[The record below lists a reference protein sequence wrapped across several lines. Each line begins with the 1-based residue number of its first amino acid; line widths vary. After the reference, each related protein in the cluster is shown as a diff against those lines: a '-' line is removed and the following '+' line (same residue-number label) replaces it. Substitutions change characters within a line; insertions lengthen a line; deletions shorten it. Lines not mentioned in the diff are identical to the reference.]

1 MISDIFA
8 VKKVTPRIRSCQVN
22 EVVQRRSLSCTIRT
36 QQANHLTLADL
47 QVQGVHNLPS
57 PVRLAKVDGLEFE
70 HIPSFLD
77 LVQRQRSQTF
87 RRFDVNAIIAK
98 KEGQLTPLRC
108 VS

>member
-1 MISDIFA
+1 M
-8 VKKVTPRIRSCQVN
+8 K
-22 EVVQRRSLSCTIRT
+22 RRSLSCTIWT
-36 QQANHLTLADL
+36 QQANYLTLTDL

-77 LVQRQRSQTF
+77 LVQCQCSQTF
-87 RRFDVNAIIAK
+87 RRIDVNAIIAE
-98 KEGQLTPLRC
+98 KEGQLTPLRR